1 MSTKPLRIMGLVLLT
16 VGAAVALGVLVVHDQ
31 IARHRRELFSSRPLR
46 RMAALSYLAGR
57 EATVEAVQLL
67 RDFIAWEPRPL
78 IRRRAIRILN
88 RMERRLAQPKK
99 RPVAASSEATG

>member
-1 MSTKPLRIMGLVLLT
+1 MKRESLRFMGLALLT

-67 RDFIAWEPRPL
+67 RDFVAWEPKPM

-88 RMERRLAQPKK
+88 RMERSLAQPK
-99 RPVAASSEATG
+99 RSVVSSEATG

>member
-1 MSTKPLRIMGLVLLT
+1 MSTRPLRIAGIVLLSL
-16 VGAAVALGVLVVHDQ
+16 GAAVGVGALVVRDQ
-31 IARHRRELFSSRPLR
+31 ISRHRRELFSSQPIR

-67 RDFIAWEPRPL
+67 RDFVAWEPKPL

-88 RMERRLAQPKK
+88 RMESRLAE
-99 RPVAASSEATG
+99 RVAMAEDVAG

>member
-1 MSTKPLRIMGLVLLT
+1 MERKPLRIMGLVLLT
-16 VGAAVALGVLVVHDQ
+16 VGAAVALGALVVHDQ

-67 RDFIAWEPRPL
+67 RDFVAWEPRPS
-78 IRRRAIRILN
+78 IRRRALRILN
-88 RMERRLAQPKK
+88 RMERRLAQPK
-99 RPVAASSEATG
+99 RSAVSSEATG

>member
-1 MSTKPLRIMGLVLLT
+1 MSRKSVRIMGLVLLT
-16 VGAAVALGVLVVHDQ
+16 VGAAVTLGVLVVHDQ
-31 IARHRRELFSSRPLR
+31 IARHRRELFSARPLR

-67 RDFIAWEPRPL
+67 RDFVAWEPRPI

-88 RMERRLAQPKK
+88 RMERNLAQPK
-99 RPVAASSEATG
+99 RSVAVSSEAIG

>member
-1 MSTKPLRIMGLVLLT
+1 MKRESLRIMGVVLLT

-31 IARHRRELFSSRPLR
+31 IARHKRELFSSRPLR

-67 RDFIAWEPRPL
+67 RDFVAWEPKPM

-88 RMERRLAQPKK
+88 RMERRLAQPQ
-99 RPVAASSEATG
+99 RTVVSSEATG

>member
-1 MSTKPLRIMGLVLLT
+1 MKRESLRIMGLVLLT
-16 VGAAVALGVLVVHDQ
+16 MGAAVALGVLVVHDQ

-67 RDFIAWEPRPL
+67 RDFVAWEPKPM

-88 RMERRLAQPKK
+88 RMERSLGQPK
-99 RPVAASSEATG
+99 RPIVSSEATG

>member
-1 MSTKPLRIMGLVLLT
+1 MRREGMRIMGLVLLT

-67 RDFIAWEPRPL
+67 RDFVAWEPRPM

-88 RMERRLAQPKK
+88 RMERSLAQPK
-99 RPVAASSEATG
+99 RSVVSSEAMG

>member
-1 MSTKPLRIMGLVLLT
+1 MRREPLRIMGLVLLT

-31 IARHRRELFSSRPLR
+31 IARHKRELFSSRPLR

-67 RDFIAWEPRPL
+67 RDFVAWEPKPV

-88 RMERRLAQPKK
+88 RMERSLAQPK
-99 RPVAASSEATG
+99 RSVAVSSEATG

>member
-1 MSTKPLRIMGLVLLT
+1 MERKPLQVMGLVLLT

-31 IARHRRELFSSRPLR
+31 IERHRRELFSSRPLR

-67 RDFIAWEPRPL
+67 RDFVAWEPRPT

-88 RMERRLAQPKK
+88 RMERRLAQPK
-99 RPVAASSEATG
+99 RPAVSSEAMG

>member
-1 MSTKPLRIMGLVLLT
+1 MERKPLRIMGLVLIT

-67 RDFIAWEPRPL
+67 RDFIAWEPRPT

-88 RMERRLAQPKK
+88 RMERSLAQPK
-99 RPVAASSEATG
+99 RSAVSSEATG

>member
-1 MSTKPLRIMGLVLLT
+1 MSRKPFRIMGLVLLT

-31 IARHRRELFSSRPLR
+31 IARHRRELFSPRPLR

-67 RDFIAWEPRPL
+67 RDFVAWEPRPV

-88 RMERRLAQPKK
+88 RMEHSLGQPGRNLPK
-99 RPVAASSEATG
+99 VSSEATG

>member
-1 MSTKPLRIMGLVLLT
+1 MKRESLRIMGLVLLT
-16 VGAAVALGVLVVHDQ
+16 MGAAVALGVLVVHDQ

-67 RDFIAWEPRPL
+67 RDFVAWEPKPM

-88 RMERRLAQPKK
+88 RMERSLGQPK
-99 RPVAASSEATG
+99 RSVVSSEAMG

>member
-1 MSTKPLRIMGLVLLT
+1 MKRESLRIMGLVLLT
-16 VGAAVALGVLVVHDQ
+16 MGAAVALGVLVVHDQ

-67 RDFIAWEPRPL
+67 RDFVAWEPKPM

-88 RMERRLAQPKK
+88 RMERSLGQPK
-99 RPVAASSEATG
+99 RSIVSSEATG

>member
-1 MSTKPLRIMGLVLLT
+1 MSLRPFRIAGIVLVSL
-16 VGAAVALGVLVVHDQ
+16 GAAVAVGTIVIRDQ
-31 IARHRRELFSSRPLR
+31 ISRHRRELFSSQPIR

-67 RDFIAWEPRPL
+67 RDFVAWEPKPI

-88 RMERRLAQPKK
+88 RMESRLGK
-99 RPVAASSEATG
+99 RVQLAEEVAG

>member
-1 MSTKPLRIMGLVLLT
+1 MRRESLRIMGLVLLT

-31 IARHRRELFSSRPLR
+31 IARHRRELFSSIPLR

-67 RDFIAWEPRPL
+67 RDFVAWEPKPM

-88 RMERRLAQPKK
+88 RMENSLAQPK
-99 RPVAASSEATG
+99 RSVVSSEATG

>member
-1 MSTKPLRIMGLVLLT
+1 MKRESWRIMGIVLLT

-67 RDFIAWEPRPL
+67 RDFVAWEPKPM

-88 RMERRLAQPKK
+88 RMERSLAQPK
-99 RPVAASSEATG
+99 RTVVSSEATG

>member
-1 MSTKPLRIMGLVLLT
+1 MSGKPLRIMGLVLLT

-31 IARHRRELFSSRPLR
+31 IARHKRELFSSRPLR

-67 RDFIAWEPRPL
+67 RDFVAWEPKPM

-88 RMERRLAQPKK
+88 RMERRLAQPK
-99 RPVAASSEATG
+99 RSVAVSSEATG

>member
-1 MSTKPLRIMGLVLLT
+1 MERKPLRIMGLVLLT

-67 RDFIAWEPRPL
+67 RDFIAWEPRPT

-88 RMERRLAQPKK
+88 RMERSLAQPK
-99 RPVAASSEATG
+99 RSVVSSEAMG

>member
-1 MSTKPLRIMGLVLLT
+1 MRRESLRIMGLVLLT

-67 RDFIAWEPRPL
+67 RDFVAWEPKPM

-88 RMERRLAQPKK
+88 RMERSLAHPK
-99 RPVAASSEATG
+99 RTIVSSEATG

>member
-1 MSTKPLRIMGLVLLT
+1 MKRQSLRIMGLVLLT

-67 RDFIAWEPRPL
+67 RDFVAWEPKPV

-88 RMERRLAQPKK
+88 RMERSLAQPA
-99 RPVAASSEATG
+99 RTVVSSEAIG

>member
-1 MSTKPLRIMGLVLLT
+1 MRRESLRIMGLVLLT

-67 RDFIAWEPRPL
+67 RDFVAWEPKPM

-88 RMERRLAQPKK
+88 RMERNLGQPK
-99 RPVAASSEATG
+99 RSVVSSEATG

>member
-1 MSTKPLRIMGLVLLT
+1 MSRKPLRIVGLVLLT

-31 IARHRRELFSSRPLR
+31 IARHKRELFSSRPLR

-67 RDFIAWEPRPL
+67 RDFIAWEPKPM

-88 RMERRLAQPKK
+88 RMERRLAQPK
-99 RPVAASSEATG
+99 RSVAVSSEATG

>member
-1 MSTKPLRIMGLVLLT
+1 MERKPLRIMGLVLLT

-67 RDFIAWEPRPL
+67 RDFVAWEPRPV

-88 RMERRLAQPKK
+88 RMERSLAQPK
-99 RPVAASSEATG
+99 RSAAVSSEATG

>member
-1 MSTKPLRIMGLVLLT
+1 MRRESLRIMGLVLLT

-67 RDFIAWEPRPL
+67 RDFVAWEPKPM

-88 RMERRLAQPKK
+88 RMERSLGQPK
-99 RPVAASSEATG
+99 RSVVSSEATG

>member
-1 MSTKPLRIMGLVLLT
+1 MSGKPLRIMGLVLLT

-67 RDFIAWEPRPL
+67 RDFIAWEPKPV
-78 IRRRAIRILN
+78 IRRRAIRILS
-88 RMERRLAQPKK
+88 RMENSLAKPK
-99 RPVAASSEATG
+99 RTVAVSSEATG

>member
-1 MSTKPLRIMGLVLLT
+1 MRREPLRIMGLVLLT

-67 RDFIAWEPRPL
+67 RDFVAWEPRPL

-88 RMERRLAQPKK
+88 RMERSLAQPK
-99 RPVAASSEATG
+99 PSVAASSEATG

>member
-1 MSTKPLRIMGLVLLT
+1 MSRKPLRIMGLVLLT
-16 VGAAVALGVLVVHDQ
+16 VGAAVALGALVVHDQ

-67 RDFIAWEPRPL
+67 RDFVAWEPKPT

-88 RMERRLAQPKK
+88 RMERSLAQPG
-99 RPVAASSEATG
+99 RSVAASSEATG

>member
-1 MSTKPLRIMGLVLLT
+1 MRRESLRIMGLVLLT
-16 VGAAVALGVLVVHDQ
+16 VGAAVVLGVLVVHDQ

-67 RDFIAWEPRPL
+67 RDFVAWEPKPM
-78 IRRRAIRILN
+78 IRRRA
-88 RMERRLAQPKK
+88 
-99 RPVAASSEATG
+99 

>member
-1 MSTKPLRIMGLVLLT
+1 MKRESLRIMGLVLLT
-16 VGAAVALGVLVVHDQ
+16 MGAAVALGVLVVHDQ

-67 RDFIAWEPRPL
+67 RDFVAWEPKPM

-88 RMERRLAQPKK
+88 RMERSLGQPK
-99 RPVAASSEATG
+99 RSIVSSEAAG

>member
-1 MSTKPLRIMGLVLLT
+1 MKRESLRIMGLVLLT

-67 RDFIAWEPRPL
+67 RDFVAWEPKPM

-88 RMERRLAQPKK
+88 RMERSLGQPK
-99 RPVAASSEATG
+99 RTVVSSEATG

>member
-1 MSTKPLRIMGLVLLT
+1 MKRESLRIMGVVLLT

-67 RDFIAWEPRPL
+67 RDFVAWEPKPM
-78 IRRRAIRILN
+78 IRRRALRILN
-88 RMERRLAQPKK
+88 RMERTLGQPK
-99 RPVAASSEATG
+99 RTVVSSEATG

>member
-1 MSTKPLRIMGLVLLT
+1 MKRESLRIMGVVLLT

-67 RDFIAWEPRPL
+67 RDFVAWEPKPM

-88 RMERRLAQPKK
+88 RMERSLAQPK
-99 RPVAASSEATG
+99 RTVVSSEATG

>member
-1 MSTKPLRIMGLVLLT
+1 MSRKPLRIMGLVLLT
-16 VGAAVALGVLVVHDQ
+16 VGAAVALGVVVVHDQ

-57 EATVEAVQLL
+57 DATVEAVQLL
-67 RDFIAWEPRPL
+67 RDFVAWEPKPI

-88 RMERRLAQPKK
+88 RMESRLAQPK
-99 RPVAASSEATG
+99 RSVAASSEATG

>member
-1 MSTKPLRIMGLVLLT
+1 MSGKPLRIMGFVLLT
-16 VGAAVALGVLVVHDQ
+16 VGAAVALGALVVHDQ

-67 RDFIAWEPRPL
+67 RDFVAWEPKPM

-88 RMERRLAQPKK
+88 RMEYSLANPK
-99 RPVAASSEATG
+99 RTVVSSEATG